1 MERGGYRPE
10 SSVKQ
15 VPQSETTL
23 NHREDDEELRAAQ
36 ESANREVTAEVP
48 RVEVQESRRDGEPLA
63 FEKLPE
69 EVQMELLPKMLDG
82 MREAIGSVRD
92 YAVFASTAMYLN
104 GEDIVRRGH
113 EEGREL
119 MKPPGDFDA
128 ALYKNE
134 DIDEIR
140 NRMRRMPDVI
150 FSNAKK
156 DRDGNI
162 MRDESGEVI
171 YDGKPGEYG
180 TIPGQDLK
188 ILAGKR
194 LFDVQIDGK
203 PAKVAYDFEF
213 FLRSKMVPQEVVRSS
228 STESHGLRILNL
240 EGLQDQYAR
249 NLEYETK
256 VDQAVKQLVE
266 YLHTDDPEVKKF
278 KSEIVAVQEED
289 NVALTDRTLEILK
302 HLDVGP
308 EEMKRALE
316 IQNELDRIE
325 AETHIPY
332 AKLTKEGVVELYA
345 KAYRE
350 AGANDKADEIEKNY
364 KHVQELISKRATYLA
379 GSKTKIWKRDL
390 NLIQLARLRGQ

>member
-10 SSVKQ
+10 QAEPQ
-15 VPQSETTL
+15 VLRPVETA
-23 NHREDDEELRAAQ
+23 NHLEDDEQFEVVQELQ
-36 ESANREVTAEVP
+36 NRELTAEVP
-48 RVEVQESRRDGEPLA
+48 KVERHEGQTEEEPLA

-69 EVQMELLPKMLDG
+69 EVQVELLPKMLDG
-82 MREAIGSVRD
+82 MREAIGQVRD

-104 GEDIVRRGH
+104 GEDIVRKGH

-119 MKPPGDFDA
+119 LKPPGDFDA
-128 ALYKNE
+128 ALFKNE

-140 NRMRRMPDVI
+140 DRMRRMPDVI

-162 MRDESGEVI
+162 MRDDSGEVV
-171 YDGKPGEYG
+171 YNGKPGEYG

-194 LFDVQIDGK
+194 VFDVQIDGK

-213 FLRSKMVPQEVVRSS
+213 FLRSKMVPREVVRSS

-249 NLEYETK
+249 NLDYETK

-266 YLHTDDPEVKKF
+266 YLHMDDPEVNKF
-278 KSEIVAVQEED
+278 KAEIMAVQEED

-308 EEMKRALE
+308 EDMKHALE
-316 IQNELDRIE
+316 IQSELDQIE
-325 AETHIPY
+325 SATHIPY
-332 AKLTKEGVVELYA
+332 AKLSREGVVELYA

-350 AGANDKADEIEKNY
+350 AGADDKADEIEKNY